1 MKICRCEFSGAAEFG
16 VIVEDTVFSLEA
28 DKASQ
33 KVGTRLGKLSEVRL
47 LAPIVPGKVIG
58 VGLNYKD
65 HAEELKQKLPD
76 EPVLF
81 IKPRSSVIGPGEPIL
96 LPRQSSRVDYEAELA
111 IVIYRTA
118 KNVPLLSAKEFILG
132 YTCLNDVSARD
143 LQMKDGQWTRAKSF
157 DSFSPL
163 GPWVETELNPGNL
176 KIEARLNGKLA
187 QSSNTS
193 QLNFNCFQLVSFI
206 STIMTLD
213 PGDVIAT
220 GTPSGIGPMK
230 DGDEI
235 AVSIEGIGELKNP
248 VRAAA

>member
-1 MKICRCEFSGAAEFG
+1 MKICRCEVSGAAEFG
-16 VIVEDTVFSLEA
+16 VIIEDVVFSLQAGE
-28 DKASQ
+28 ASQ
-33 KVGTRLGKLSEVRL
+33 KAGTPLGRLSEVRL
-47 LAPIVPGKVIG
+47 LAPIIPGKVIG

-65 HAEELKQKLPD
+65 HAEEMRQKLPD

-81 IKPRSSVIGPGEPIL
+81 LKPRSSVIGPGQPII
-96 LPRQSSRVDYEAELA
+96 LPPQSSRVDYEAELA

-118 KNVPLLSAKEFILG
+118 KNVPVESAREFILG

-143 LQMKDGQWTRAKSF
+143 LQAKDGQWTRAKGF
-157 DSFSPL
+157 DTFSPI
-163 GPWVETELNPGNL
+163 GPWIETELDPGNL
-176 KIEARLNGKLA
+176 KIESRLNGRTA

-193 QLNFNCFQLVSFI
+193 QLHFNCFKLVSFI
-206 STIMTLD
+206 SSVMTLE

-235 AVSIEGIGELKNP
+235 VVSIEGIGELKNP
-248 VRAAA
+248 VRAAV